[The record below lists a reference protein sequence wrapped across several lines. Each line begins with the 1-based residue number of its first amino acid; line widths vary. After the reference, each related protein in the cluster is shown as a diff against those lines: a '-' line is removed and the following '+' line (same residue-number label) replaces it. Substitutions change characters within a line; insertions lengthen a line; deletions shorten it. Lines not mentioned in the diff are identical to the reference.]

1 MLSTRFTS
9 SFSLSPSDSWP
20 RIQIHSYYTWFTLF
34 YLPHTD
40 MTFRSK
46 HTTHTHTLT
55 HNGRAKICRDEEQL
69 ELKHDS
75 RCPFLSQMKL
85 ECLSSNFHS
94 SVWAMIALFT
104 SSQIFRLPLSTCTL
118 FTLSEAAVLQMHS
131 VVWTEMTLTMWMERP
146 DWDASDVFETA
157 STWAKHQPCFNLLPG
172 GFERFWK

>member
-1 MLSTRFTS
+1 MATYTDTLVLHMIHPT
-9 SFSLSPSDSWP
+9 
-20 RIQIHSYYTWFTLF
+20 QIW
-34 YLPHTD
+34 
-40 MTFRSK
+40 RSGPN
-46 HTTHTHTLT
+46 TPHTHTLT

-75 RCPFLSQMKL
+75 RSPFLSQMKL

>member
-1 MLSTRFTS
+1 MATYTDTLVLHMIHPT
-9 SFSLSPSDSWP
+9 
-20 RIQIHSYYTWFTLF
+20 QIW
-34 YLPHTD
+34 
-40 MTFRSK
+40 RSGPN
-46 HTTHTHTLT
+46 TPHTHTLT
-55 HNGRAKICRDEEQL
+55 HNGEPKYAEMRNSWSWNMTDE
-69 ELKHDS
+69 
-75 RCPFLSQMKL
+75 MKL
-85 ECLSSNFHS
+85 ECLSCNFHS